1 MAFTP
6 RTSCIQMDEGGAE
19 DLVFPVFLKA
29 FDTDPHEIILEKLL
43 RYGLEE
49 QTVRWIEN
57 WLNIQAR

>member
-1 MAFTP
+1 M
-6 RTSCIQMDEGGAE
+6 TSLMDKRKTA
-19 DLVFPVFLKA
+19 DTVLLDVTKA